1 MNETEGIGE
10 RLMKRKIDEEDWEPL
25 LLRPLHVYETIDYM
39 LEKNYT

>member
-10 RLMKRKIDEEDWEPL
+10 KLMKRKIDEGWEPL